1 MFNIY
6 ELKVS
11 FNDPSKKDL
20 TISWERLCRVADINI
35 PNPNTYQLLDAKRTL
50 AKTFELDLDDVVVY
64 ANEMPIL

>member
-1 MFNIY
+1 MYNIY

-20 TISWERLCRVADINI
+20 TISWERLCRVAEINI
-35 PNPNTYQLLDAKRTL
+35 PNPNTYQLLDAKQTL
-50 AKTFELDLDDVVVY
+50 AKTFEVDIDDVTVC